1 MLSVARLG
9 IDYVQPNNI
18 DDFKAVVSG
27 RVFPSKDTIVLDSIS
42 AMTRTFVKDYALTFP
57 RQRGDSP
64 KRKSG
69 VPELDDY
76 GTIGEVTRSL
86 LSQLLS
92 LDKNIIVTAIEKT
105 EKDENG
111 VVTGIGPDL
120 PGQLFLGAPAMF
132 DSVLYFKTRNKLRI
146 PGNAASAYTEYYII
160 TENDGFH
167 VGKDR
172 NNAGPGK
179 SILQRQEIFDLAS
192 GKGSFSDLHAKIL
205 AAYNPI
211 VAPAASNVSN
221 PALTSV

>member
-1 MLSVARLG
+1 MLSVAKLG
-9 IDYVQPNNI
+9 VDYVQPNNI
-18 DDFKAVVSG
+18 EDFKAVVSG
-27 RVFPSKDTIVLDSIS
+27 RVFPTKDTIVLDSIS

-86 LSQLLS
+86 LSQLLD
-92 LDKNIIVTAIEKT
+92 LDKNVIVTAIEKT

-132 DSVLYFKTRNKLRI
+132 DSVLYFKTRKKLRT

-179 SILQRQEIFDLAS
+179 SILQREEIFDLSTGA
-192 GKGSFSDLHAKIL
+192 GSFSDLYAKIL
-205 AAYNPI
+205 AAYNPPV
-211 VAPAASNVSN
+211 VAPAAPSVSN
-221 PALTSV
+221 P